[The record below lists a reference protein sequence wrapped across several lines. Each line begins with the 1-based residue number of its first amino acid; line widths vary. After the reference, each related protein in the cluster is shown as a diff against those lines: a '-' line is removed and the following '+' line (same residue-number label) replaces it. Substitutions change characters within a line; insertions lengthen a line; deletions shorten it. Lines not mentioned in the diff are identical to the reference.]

1 MASSSGQFSSGS
13 PPVDDKLTIETPEQ
27 TPLEFPLAGIGSR
40 FLALAIDT
48 LIQLG
53 AFALLFILV
62 MMVTA
67 FNARFW
73 PTGWTWTLA
82 VALLIAFVIYYGY
95 FALFESVWNGQT
107 PGKRRAGIRVIR
119 ESGAPIT
126 PYDSVAR
133 NLLRIVDQ
141 LPSFYAVGIISVLLS
156 SQNKRL
162 GDYVAGTVVVVEK
175 QLEESAPLWLRGD
188 QRSVEAPQSETQLN
202 IAGQLS
208 TAELELVE
216 AFLER
221 RASLASE
228 VRARMAKQIADRLA
242 ARLSVP
248 PEERRATEAFLESL
262 ASQRRSGR

>member
-1 MASSSGQFSSGS
+1 MGSSSGQFSSGA

-48 LIQLG
+48 LIQFG
-53 AFALLFILV
+53 ALALLFLV
-62 MMVTA
+62 AMLVVS

-73 PTGWTWTLA
+73 PSGWTWTAAL
-82 VALLIAFVIYYGY
+82 ALLVGFIIYYGY
-95 FALFESVWNGQT
+95 FACFEILWNGQT

-126 PYDSVAR
+126 PSDAVAR
-133 NLLRIVDQ
+133 NLLRVVDQ

-188 QRSVEAPQSETQLN
+188 QRNLEATQTEPQF
-202 IAGQLS
+202 AAAAKLS

-221 RASLASE
+221 RASLAPE
-228 VRARMAKQIADRLA
+228 VRSRMAKQIADRLA

-262 ASQRRSGR
+262 ARQRRSGR